1 MLYDNVKPN
10 HQPYLV
16 QLALIFIIPFRPMTL
31 SHPATNGGL
40 SVWSKAMLK
49 AVWILRVKHPV
60 FASSLLSVFVLA
72 ISPMRSRSP
81 SWSSRRCAWAWS
93 WCRSRGRWTAR
104 IWPSY
109 LLLRLLALQQV
120 FLRQPCA
127 LNAEHLAY
135 GLGRRKGIPVRDRS
149 IDAIKSRKGVQ
160 VMSVS

>member
-1 MLYDNVKPN
+1 MYS
-10 HQPYLV
+10 
-16 QLALIFIIPFRPMTL
+16 R
-31 SHPATNGGL
+31 
-40 SVWSKAMLK
+40 
-49 AVWILRVKHPV
+49 ILPVKHPI
-60 FASSLLSVFVLA
+60 FASSLPSIFCLYSGHSTYALEVPVLVLQA
-72 ISPMRSRSP
+72 VRLGLELEPKEVM
-81 SWSSRRCAWAWS
+81 
-93 WCRSRGRWTAR
+93 AR

-127 LNAEHLAY
+127 LNAEHSAY